1 MTATRQI
8 VLAGYRNLIRAART
22 TFRGDT
28 HALKAARVELRT
40 QFEDG
45 RDCPGG
51 DDEVQERVQAI
62 HDAHDFLTHHVSQAV
77 LTPEGNYAVDLEDP
91 HVTEQIAVSDKHADF
106 TVLQNDDVLPEKAG
120 VATVNVI
127 SSEARLPN
135 NKK

>member
-62 HDAHDFLTHHVSQAV
+62 HDERESAVALVRSALTSYDR
-77 LTPEGNYAVDLEDP
+77 GDIDP
-91 HVTEQIAVSDKHADF
+91 IQVVR
-106 TVLQNDDVLPEKAG
+106 
-120 VATVNVI
+120 
-127 SSEARLPN
+127 EAIDETN
-135 NKK
+135 